1 MARFNPRWWQFKE
14 VVLMAK
20 TDKSPLELTYE
31 QAFSELE
38 SIVEA
43 MENQQQPLDE
53 AMALFERGQVLSQYC
68 TSLLDNAELRIKE
81 LNLSKSSADKEE

>member
-1 MARFNPRWWQFKE
+1 
-14 VVLMAK
+14 MAK
-20 TDKSPLELTYE
+20 TDKTPLELTYE

-53 AMALFERGQVLSQYC
+53 TMKLFERGQVLSQYC

-81 LNLSKSSADKEE
+81 LNTSKSTLDKED

>member
-1 MARFNPRWWQFKE
+1 
-14 VVLMAK
+14 MAK
-20 TDKSPLELTYE
+20 TDKTPLELTYE

-53 AMALFERGQVLSQYC
+53 TMALFERGQILSQYC
-68 TSLLDNAELRIKE
+68 TTLLDNAELRVKE
-81 LNLSKSSADKEE
+81 LNTSKSALDKEG

>member
-1 MARFNPRWWQFKE
+1 
-14 VVLMAK
+14 MAK
-20 TDKSPLELTYE
+20 TDKTPLELTYE

-53 AMALFERGQVLSQYC
+53 TMKLFERGQVLSQYC

-81 LNLSKSSADKEE
+81 LNTSKSALDKED

>member
-1 MARFNPRWWQFKE
+1 
-14 VVLMAK
+14 MAK
-20 TDKSPLELTYE
+20 TDNTPLTLTYE

-43 MENQQQPLDE
+43 MDNQQQPLDE
-53 AMALFERGQVLSQYC
+53 TMKLFERGQVLSQYC

-81 LNLSKSSADKEE
+81 LNTSKSSLDKED

>member
-1 MARFNPRWWQFKE
+1 
-14 VVLMAK
+14 MAK
-20 TDKSPLELTYE
+20 TDKAPLELTYE

-53 AMALFERGQVLSQYC
+53 AMKLFERGQILSQHC

-81 LNLSKSSADKEE
+81 LNNNKLAIEKEE

>member
-1 MARFNPRWWQFKE
+1 
-14 VVLMAK
+14 MAK
-20 TDKSPLELTYE
+20 MDKTPLELSYE
-31 QAFSELE
+31 QAFNELE

-53 AMALFERGQVLSQYC
+53 TMKLFERGQVLSQYC

-81 LNLSKSSADKEE
+81 LNSSKSTPDKEE

>member
-1 MARFNPRWWQFKE
+1 
-14 VVLMAK
+14 MAK
-20 TDKSPLELTYE
+20 TVITPLELSYE

-43 MENQQQPLDE
+43 MESQQQPLDE
-53 AMALFERGQVLSQYC
+53 AMKLFERGQILSQHC

-81 LNLSKSSADKEE
+81 LTTSKTVLDKEG

>member
-1 MARFNPRWWQFKE
+1 
-14 VVLMAK
+14 MAK
-20 TDKSPLELTYE
+20 TDKTPVELTYE

-53 AMALFERGQVLSQYC
+53 TMVLFERGQILSQYC

-81 LNLSKSSADKEE
+81 LNTSKSATDKEV

>member
-1 MARFNPRWWQFKE
+1 
-14 VVLMAK
+14 MAK
-20 TDKSPLELTYE
+20 TDKAVSELSYE

-43 MENQQQPLDE
+43 MEGEQLSLDE
-53 AMALFERGQVLSQYC
+53 AMKLFERGQILSLHC

-81 LNLSKSSADKEE
+81 LNNTKSVLDQEV

>member
-1 MARFNPRWWQFKE
+1 
-14 VVLMAK
+14 MAK
-20 TDKSPLELTYE
+20 TDKSLSELSYE

-43 MENQQQPLDE
+43 MESQQQPLDE
-53 AMALFERGQVLSQYC
+53 SMKLFERGQALALYC

-81 LNLSKSSADKEE
+81 LNAGKSALDKED

>member
-1 MARFNPRWWQFKE
+1 
-14 VVLMAK
+14 MAK
-20 TDKSPLELTYE
+20 TDKTPLALTYE

-53 AMALFERGQVLSQYC
+53 TMKLFERGQILSQHC

-81 LNLSKSSADKEE
+81 LNTSKSSLDKED

>member
-1 MARFNPRWWQFKE
+1 
-14 VVLMAK
+14 MAK
-20 TDKSPLELTYE
+20 TDKTPLELTYE

-53 AMALFERGQVLSQYC
+53 TMKLFERGQVLSQYC

-81 LNLSKSSADKEE
+81 LNASKSALDKED

>member
-1 MARFNPRWWQFKE
+1 
-14 VVLMAK
+14 MAK
-20 TDKSPLELTYE
+20 TDNTPLALTYE

-53 AMALFERGQVLSQYC
+53 TMKLFERGQVLSQYC

-81 LNLSKSSADKEE
+81 LNTSKSSLDKEE

>member
-1 MARFNPRWWQFKE
+1 
-14 VVLMAK
+14 MAK
-20 TDKSPLELTYE
+20 TDKTPLELTYE

-53 AMALFERGQVLSQYC
+53 TMKLFERGQVLSQYC

-81 LNLSKSSADKEE
+81 LNPSKSALDKED

>member
-1 MARFNPRWWQFKE
+1 
-14 VVLMAK
+14 MAK
-20 TDKSPLELTYE
+20 TDKTPIELTYE

-43 MENQQQPLDE
+43 MESEQLPLDK
-53 AMALFERGQVLSQYC
+53 AMKLFERGQVLSQYC

-81 LNLSKSSADKEE
+81 LNPSKSALDKEE

>member
-1 MARFNPRWWQFKE
+1 
-14 VVLMAK
+14 MAK
-20 TDKSPLELTYE
+20 TDKTLLALTYE

-53 AMALFERGQVLSQYC
+53 TMKLFERGQILSQHC

-81 LNLSKSSADKEE
+81 LNTSKSSLDKED

>member
-1 MARFNPRWWQFKE
+1 
-14 VVLMAK
+14 MAK
-20 TDKSPLELTYE
+20 SDKTQLELTYE

-53 AMALFERGQVLSQYC
+53 TMKLFERGQILSQHC
-68 TSLLDNAELRIKE
+68 TALLDNAELRIKE
-81 LNLSKSSADKEE
+81 LNTSKSAPDKEG

>member
-1 MARFNPRWWQFKE
+1 
-14 VVLMAK
+14 MAK
-20 TDKSPLELTYE
+20 TDKTPLELTYE

-43 MENQQQPLDE
+43 MENQQLPLDE
-53 AMALFERGQVLSQYC
+53 TMRLFERGQVLSQYC

-81 LNLSKSSADKEE
+81 LNASKSTLDKED

>member
-1 MARFNPRWWQFKE
+1 
-14 VVLMAK
+14 MAK
-20 TDKSPLELTYE
+20 TDKTPLELTYE

-53 AMALFERGQVLSQYC
+53 TMALFERGQILSQHC

-81 LNLSKSSADKEE
+81 LNTSKSSLDKEM

>member
-1 MARFNPRWWQFKE
+1 
-14 VVLMAK
+14 MAK
-20 TDKSPLELTYE
+20 TDKTQLELTYE

-43 MENQQQPLDE
+43 MESQQQPLDE
-53 AMALFERGQVLSQYC
+53 TMALFERGQVLSQYC

-81 LNLSKSSADKEE
+81 LSSSKSALDKEN

>member
-1 MARFNPRWWQFKE
+1 
-14 VVLMAK
+14 MAK
-20 TDKSPLELTYE
+20 MDKTPIELTYE

-43 MENQQQPLDE
+43 MESEQLPLDK
-53 AMALFERGQVLSQYC
+53 AMKLFERGQVLSQYC

-81 LNLSKSSADKEE
+81 LNPSKSALDKEE

>member
-1 MARFNPRWWQFKE
+1 
-14 VVLMAK
+14 MAK
-20 TDKSPLELTYE
+20 TDKLLLELTYE

-43 MENQQQPLDE
+43 MESQQQPLDE
-53 AMALFERGQVLSQYC
+53 AMRLFERGQALAQHC

-81 LNLSKSSADKEE
+81 LNTSKLTLD

>member
-1 MARFNPRWWQFKE
+1 
-14 VVLMAK
+14 MAK
-20 TDKSPLELTYE
+20 TDKTPLELTYE

-53 AMALFERGQVLSQYC
+53 AMKLFERGQILSHYC

-81 LNLSKSSADKEE
+81 LNTTKSALDIEE

>member
-1 MARFNPRWWQFKE
+1 
-14 VVLMAK
+14 MAK
-20 TDKSPLELTYE
+20 TDKLLSELTYE

-43 MENQQQPLDE
+43 MESQQQPLDE
-53 AMALFERGQVLSQYC
+53 AMRLFERGQALAQHC

-81 LNLSKSSADKEE
+81 LNTSKLTLDQKE